1 MDALAEITP
10 AATFIESRLRLGHLR
25 KLMVLGL
32 HFFYIKQAA
41 PRPSEQ
47 AHGTRLALLLR
58 LQRDNSLVIVYL
70 GRCPRLYT
78 VVENRL
84 HLGHPSKLMA
94 LGLHCF
100 CAFSARWLFVCSSNY
115 HGRTCVGSAQILGCW
130 EYPRSCLW
138 QIAGGSCNR
147 GSRPLRFPE
156 PSLER
161 KGRSFVRPGWL
172 LYQLIAVGQSPS
184 NGFSC
189 CGITL
194 QAARAVSAT
203 V

>member
-1 MDALAEITP
+1 MPIVTIILTSSPMVTVTP
-10 AATFIESRLRLGHLR
+10 AGVTPTATFAPTARIFLAG
-25 KLMVLGL
+25 GIPGAL
-32 HFFYIKQAA
+32 HQA
-41 PRPSEQ
+41 
-47 AHGTRLALLLR
+47 
-58 LQRDNSLVIVYL
+58 
-70 GRCPRLYT
+70 
-78 VVENRL
+78 
-84 HLGHPSKLMA
+84 
-94 LGLHCF
+94 LHC